1 MLTIWGKLQTSKW
14 LPWYESMRDWRSL
27 DFLVYASLGSCNSP
41 MLESWGVGVCMISW
55 KLQLPGL
62 VTLTVWP
69 TYRTL
74 GSQFLNTT
82 KKLVRLSLWN
92 HPLSHPITWHPPT
105 PGKCCLQ
112 IHNHLTHILSWNHIS
127 FLHFFWKISSNFSVW
142 MHFFIHVIH
151 MFLKRFNFSLFC
163 IFLSLHSFLEN

>member
-1 MLTIWGKLQTSKW
+1 MTPLVREYAWLKKSW
-14 LPWYESMRDWRSL
+14 LP
-27 DFLVYASLGSCNSP
+27 
-41 MLESWGVGVCMISW
+41 GVCITRE
-55 KLQLPGL
+55 LQLPNAWVMGSWCMHDQL
-62 VTLTVWP
+62 KVATPLCGDAYL
-69 TYRTL
+69 YRIL
-74 GSQFLNTT
+74 GSRFLNTT

-92 HPLSHPITWHPPT
+92 HPLSQPITWHPPT

-127 FLHFFWKISSNFSVW
+127 FLHFFWKISSNFSVC